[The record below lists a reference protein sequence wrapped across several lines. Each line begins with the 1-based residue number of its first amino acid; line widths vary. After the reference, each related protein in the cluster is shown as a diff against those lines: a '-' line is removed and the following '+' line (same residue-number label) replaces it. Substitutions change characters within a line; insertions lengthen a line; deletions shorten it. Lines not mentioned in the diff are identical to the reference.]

1 MRNRL
6 GYLARSMKLLRL
18 YLVFHSRPANSR
30 RIPPG
35 DLTLIRSVRAAIL
48 AKLVFGIALAGLAP
62 FPAMGA
68 FAQSTPSPSVQPNR
82 IVGTVSSVDGNS
94 LTIKSDA
101 GVTTTVNA
109 TDSTRVLR
117 AEPGAKSLAEASPIR
132 LADLSVGDRVLVAVT
147 SGPEGSPAIATRI
160 VAMKQGDIAQRQQAE
175 QTDWQRRGV
184 GGLVKSVD
192 RSAATVTIAA
202 GSRIFIIHTTPKTIF
217 RRYDPESIKFADAKP
232 SSLDQI
238 QPGDQLRARG
248 DRSPGSNDVVA
259 DEVVAGSFRNIAGTV
274 NFVDAVANTITVTDL
289 ATKKP
294 VVIRVTADS
303 QMHKLPEM
311 VAQGLAARLKNPNGG
326 DTGSGNQGSG
336 ASAGAAPPPGGSSKQ
351 SAGGGQGGQR
361 GDLSQLLQR
370 TPAVQLSDLHKGD
383 AVMIVATQGNSSS
396 ATAVTLLAGVELLL
410 TASPAASQSM
420 FSASWNLGGGG
431 AADAA
436 GTP

>member
-18 YLVFHSRPANSR
+18 YLVFHSRLANSR
-30 RIPPG
+30 SIPPG

-48 AKLVFGIALAGLAP
+48 AKLVFGITLAGLAP

-68 FAQSTPSPSVQPNR
+68 FAQSTPSPSVQLNR

-184 GGLVKSVD
+184 GGLVKSG
-192 RSAATVTIAA
+192 R
-202 GSRIFIIHTTPKTIF
+202 PE
-217 RRYDPESIKFADAKP
+217 RRNGNNCRGLKDLRDPYHAQD
-232 SSLDQI
+232 
-238 QPGDQLRARG
+238 
-248 DRSPGSNDVVA
+248 N
-259 DEVVAGSFRNIAGTV
+259 
-274 NFVDAVANTITVTDL
+274 
-289 ATKKP
+289 
-294 VVIRVTADS
+294 
-303 QMHKLPEM
+303 LP
-311 VAQGLAARLKNPNGG
+311 AL
-326 DTGSGNQGSG
+326 
-336 ASAGAAPPPGGSSKQ
+336 
-351 SAGGGQGGQR
+351 
-361 GDLSQLLQR
+361 
-370 TPAVQLSDLHKGD
+370 
-383 AVMIVATQGNSSS
+383 
-396 ATAVTLLAGVELLL
+396 
-410 TASPAASQSM
+410 
-420 FSASWNLGGGG
+420 
-431 AADAA
+431 
-436 GTP
+436 